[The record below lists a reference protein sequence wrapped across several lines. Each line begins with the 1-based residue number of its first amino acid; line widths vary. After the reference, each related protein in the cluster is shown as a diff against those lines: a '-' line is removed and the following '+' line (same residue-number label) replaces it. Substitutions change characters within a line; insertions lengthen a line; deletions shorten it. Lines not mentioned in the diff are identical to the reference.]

1 MENNFD
7 LILAQLHMEEE
18 ELLLLAGLAFVQAQQ
33 GVPRRRRQRRRRR
46 WWIKPYLQRRPIFG
60 QYENLMVELYRE
72 DREDY
77 QNFLRIKPDLFQ
89 ELVERL
95 GPLVKKKDTFWRKAL
110 NPELRI
116 ALTLRYLATDDSY
129 KSIKYG
135 FRVAENT
142 ISQIIPEGL

>member
-1 MENNFD
+1 MENNVD

-18 ELLLLAGLAFVQAQQ
+18 ELLLLAGLTFVQAQQ

-46 WWIKPYLQRRPIFG
+46 WWINPCLQRRPLFG

-72 DREDY
+72 NREDY

-95 GPLVKKKDTFWRKAL
+95 GPLVEKKDTFCERL
-110 NPELRI
+110 
-116 ALTLRYLATDDSY
+116 
-129 KSIKYG
+129 
-135 FRVAENT
+135 
-142 ISQIIPEGL
+142 